1 MNLCF
6 ILYVWFG
13 GRGGGGVFFG
23 ILYVILKFEILIF
36 SERGVGFLKFC
47 IRFKYIWYL

>member
-1 MNLCF
+1 MFYFVCM
-6 ILYVWFG
+6 IWG
-13 GRGGGGVFFG
+13 QGGGGGVFFG